1 MSKRNNLYYVLNIL
15 IPLIIGSFIYVFYSP
30 DTYFVRVLNVFID
43 TKQNVF
49 TKILRNY
56 FCDFCWAYSL
66 AFVLSY
72 IYKESLSIKISI
84 IAPISV
90 GTALELLQLF
100 GIISGTFDLLDIF
113 AELVACIICYLI
125 LKRKQGKANYIK
137 VNRN

>member
-15 IPLIIGSFIYVFYSP
+15 IPLIIGSLIYVFYSP

-90 GTALELLQLF
+90 GTTLEFLQLF

-113 AELVACIICYLI
+113 AELVACIICYLM
-125 LKRKQGKANYIK
+125 LKRKQGEGGLNI
-137 VNRN
+137 

>member
-1 MSKRNNLYYVLNIL
+1 MSKRNNLFYVLNIL
-15 IPLIIGSFIYVFYSP
+15 IPLIIGSLIYVFYSP

-125 LKRKQGKANYIK
+125 LKRKQGKGGLNI
-137 VNRN
+137 